1 MIRVKEG
8 INLLEMLANC
18 GHSTYTLRKQGLIG
32 EARIQKLR
40 RGALPTWKELDL
52 ICMAT
57 AYNVGELIEYVDAP
71 EDAHTSAD
79 GGADHNGREAKDH
92 DQGKKQEA

>member
-1 MIRVKEG
+1 MIRIRDGVN
-8 INLLEMLANC
+8 ILDLLARS
-18 GHSTYTLRKQGLIG
+18 GHTAYTLRKEGLIG

-40 RGALPTWKELDL
+40 RGDLPTWRELDL
-52 ICMAT
+52 ICRVT

-79 GGADHNGREAKDH
+79 GGADH
-92 DQGKKQEA
+92 